1 MKIIHFGLA
10 SFVKGVILIIE
21 SLKEVKCMKAN
32 LPKCQKRDIPYV
44 IRIDAVRRCYVYE
57 YDLANLFYKALRS
70 FKSAQ
75 VNEYDGF
82 YHVVSVVDVENEGEY
97 SRCGSGVQ
105 FIPAEEYIQ
114 ISHARGLLTG
124 LIYNVERNDCNLS
137 EGSLKAL
144 RNEYSRLR
152 R

>member
-1 MKIIHFGLA
+1 MK
-10 SFVKGVILIIE
+10 V
-21 SLKEVKCMKAN
+21 N
-32 LPKCQKRDIPYV
+32 LPRRLKCDMPYV
-44 IRIDAVRRCYVYE
+44 IRVDGVRRCYVYE

-82 YHVVSVVDVENEGEY
+82 YHVVSVIDVGNQGGD
-97 SRCGSGVQ
+97 SRYGSEVQ
-105 FIPAEEYIQ
+105 FIPAEDYIQ
-114 ISHARGLLTG
+114 ISRARGLLTG

-144 RNEYSRLR
+144 RSEYNGR
-152 R
+152 RRKPI